1 MVRFKKAF
9 TEDLQQRQKNC
20 NFAWLSIAT
29 ALDPRFKHLKCLS
42 KEKREE
48 IWIELKD
55 LLKTIEGQNN
65 ETGKPFNFYSTCWI
79 TNFVSFI
86 RYCC

>member
-20 NFAWLSIAT
+20 NLSWLSIAT
-29 ALDPRFKHLKCLS
+29 ALDPRFKHLKCLP

-48 IWIELKD
+48 IWIGIKD
-55 LLKTIEGQNN
+55 LLKTNKN
-65 ETGKPFNFYSTCWI
+65 ETGKLFKL
-79 TNFVSFI
+79 
-86 RYCC
+86 